1 MHSTAKSRQET
12 QHPSNQAYGT
22 SLSSAI
28 TNVPPQTASPNV
40 PQDAPRPV
48 PSRAEIWLNRL
59 FVAIFVLVCVQM
71 GIMLVVLPWT
81 RFWSDNTLLL
91 RNLSLREFVLQD
103 FVRGAVSGLGLVD
116 IWIGIWEGVHYR
128 ESHGPDRA
136 SD

>member
-1 MHSTAKSRQET
+1 
-12 QHPSNQAYGT
+12 
-22 SLSSAI
+22 
-28 TNVPPQTASPNV
+28 
-40 PQDAPRPV
+40 
-48 PSRAEIWLNRL
+48 
-59 FVAIFVLVCVQM
+59 M

-128 ESHGPDRA
+128 ENHGPDRQ